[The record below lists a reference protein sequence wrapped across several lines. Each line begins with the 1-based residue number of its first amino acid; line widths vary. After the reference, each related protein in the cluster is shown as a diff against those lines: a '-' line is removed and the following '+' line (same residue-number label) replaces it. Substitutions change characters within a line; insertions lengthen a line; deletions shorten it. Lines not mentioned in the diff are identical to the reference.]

1 MKSGLIIFIR
11 NPVKGKVKTRLAKTM
26 GDEKAFLIYN
36 QLLSHTRH
44 ITRDLSCDKFLFYSD
59 HIDLTDRWNNNQYQK
74 RLQTRGDLGERMST
88 AFRDLFMEGYE
99 KLLIIGSD
107 CMELNEAIINNAFDM
122 LNIHRVII
130 GPSED
135 GGYYLLGMTTPLP
148 GIFVN
153 KKWGTP
159 SVFADTVQD
168 LLNAG
173 IMEGRLETLKD
184 IDEEKDIPGS
194 LLQLISNEKPS

>member
-36 QLLSHTRH
+36 QLLLHTH
-44 ITRDLSCDKFLFYSD
+44 LITRDLSYDKFLYYSD
-59 HIDLTDRWNNNQYQK
+59 HIDPADMWNNNQYQK

-88 AFRDLFMEGYE
+88 AFRDLFLEGYE
-99 KLLIIGSD
+99 RLLIIGSD
-107 CMELNEAIINNAFDM
+107 CMELKESIICKAFDM
-122 LNIHRVII
+122 LNVHRVII

-168 LLNAG
+168 LLNTG

-184 IDEEKDIPGS
+184 IDEEKDIPGT
-194 LLQLISNEKPS
+194 LLQLISHQRPT